1 MEKFSFILNEYF
13 FLFIYFALEIIFFIE
28 YTLLVDKKMIL
39 LLSFFAFSKI
49 LKVPTKFVKKTLS
62 DSNFD
67 ASTAASAQQSIIKS
81 YFINE
86 LIFDLFEIF
95 KLKFFIFCF
104 LSLFKFIFDEFLL
117 KLSKLWTVNLSI
129 LFLRKIAIF
138 DPINPQPP
146 VIKIF
151 MSLSIIIPIRNEEEN
166 IENITKK
173 ISQLRI
179 NLELCFIDDFSKD
192 NSFKKVLEVQ
202 KEFPFVK
209 IIRNKKIGLGSA
221 INTGLDSVKNEFT
234 CIMMCDDSD
243 SLSDLKKYYKIIS
256 LKNCDAVFG
265 SRFYKESVV
274 KNYPIKKLVLN
285 RIFNFLVSI
294 LFLNKF
300 NDYTNAF
307 KIYKSSSLKKL
318 KPIVSESFN
327 VFLEI
332 PLKVISRKMKYETT
346 SISWMGREKG
356 VSKFKIKELQS
367 KYLFTLLYCL
377 LEKILIK

>member
-1 MEKFSFILNEYF
+1 MESSFL
-13 FLFIYFALEIIFFIE
+13 IE
-28 YTLLVDKKMIL
+28 YTRLVDKKIIL

-49 LKVPTKFVKKTLS
+49 LNVPTKFVKKTLS
-62 DSNFD
+62 ASSFE

-81 YFINE
+81 YFFNK

-95 KLKFFIFCF
+95 MLKFLI
-104 LSLFKFIFDEFLL
+104 LFFFNLIKFIFDEFLL
-117 KLSKLWTVNLSI
+117 KSSKLSTVNLLI

-146 VIKIF
+146 VINIF
-151 MSLSIIIPIRNEEEN
+151 MSLSIIIPIRNEKEN
-166 IENITKK
+166 IEKITEK
-173 ISQLRI
+173 ISKLDVD
-179 NLELCFIDDFSKD
+179 LELCFIDDFSTD
-192 NSFKKVLEVQ
+192 GSYEKVLEV
-202 KEFPFVK
+202 KKKFGFVK
-209 IIRNKKIGLGSA
+209 IIKNKKKGLGSA
-221 INTGLDSVKNEFT
+221 INTGLDNVANKFT
-234 CIMMCDDSD
+234 CIMMCDGSD
-243 SLSDLKKYYKIIS
+243 SLSDLRKYYDIILS
-256 LKNCDAVFG
+256 KNCDAVFG
-265 SRFYKESVV
+265 SRFYKESVIT
-274 KNYPIKKLVLN
+274 NYPIKKLILN

-307 KIYKSSSLKKL
+307 KMYRTKSIKEL
-318 KPIVSESFN
+318 KPIVSENFN

-332 PLKVISRKMKYETT
+332 PLKVISRKMNYVTT

>member
-1 MEKFSFILNEYF
+1 
-13 FLFIYFALEIIFFIE
+13 
-28 YTLLVDKKMIL
+28 
-39 LLSFFAFSKI
+39 
-49 LKVPTKFVKKTLS
+49 
-62 DSNFD
+62 
-67 ASTAASAQQSIIKS
+67 
-81 YFINE
+81 
-86 LIFDLFEIF
+86 
-95 KLKFFIFCF
+95 
-104 LSLFKFIFDEFLL
+104 
-117 KLSKLWTVNLSI
+117 
-129 LFLRKIAIF
+129 
-138 DPINPQPP
+138 
-146 VIKIF
+146 

-243 SLSDLKKYYKIIS
+243 SLSDLKKYYEIIS

-346 SISWMGREKG
+346 SISWIGREKG
-356 VSKFKIKELQS
+356 ISKFKIKELQS

-377 LEKILIK
+377 LEKILIR